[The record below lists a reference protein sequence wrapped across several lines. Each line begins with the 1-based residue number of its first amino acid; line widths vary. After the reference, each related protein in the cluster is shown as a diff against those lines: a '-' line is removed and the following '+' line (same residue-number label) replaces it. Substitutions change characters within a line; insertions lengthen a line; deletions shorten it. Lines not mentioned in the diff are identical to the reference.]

1 MREKAEARSQKPV
14 VKSAARDATA
24 FGRYSRASARRR
36 LFALLLASGFWL
48 LASSPSSAQPT
59 QEEVFRSIKE
69 NVGESK
75 TDYSKLLPYLVAG
88 AGFVVL
94 LALLSQRRREETAPK
109 ALNHQGKLLK
119 EVLRSIPLRAAELK
133 QLRILAEEGRD
144 EPLESP
150 LTLLLCPSLLA
161 EAIQSRQASG
171 SKGKGKLDR
180 QAVLDVA
187 RKAGLVTGKKQK

>member
-1 MREKAEARSQKPV
+1 MEKKPEARSQKPGV
-14 VKSAARDATA
+14 QSAAGDAIA
-24 FGRYSRASARRR
+24 LGRISRASARRR
-36 LFALLLASGFWL
+36 LFALLLATGYWL
-48 LASSPSSAQPT
+48 LASSPASARPT
-59 QEEVFRSIKE
+59 QEDVFRSIKE

-119 EVLRSIPLRAAELK
+119 EVLKSVPLRAAEVK
-133 QLRILAEEGRD
+133 QLRILAEEVRD

-171 SKGKGKLDR
+171 NKGKGKLDR